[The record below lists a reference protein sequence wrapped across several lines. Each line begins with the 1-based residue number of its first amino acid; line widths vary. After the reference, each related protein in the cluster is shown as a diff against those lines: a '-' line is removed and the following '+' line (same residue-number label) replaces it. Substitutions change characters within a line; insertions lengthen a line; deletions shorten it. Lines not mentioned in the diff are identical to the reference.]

1 MKTRE
6 TVTITKEVGNTKSV
20 ELRNDGRSRIDVF
33 VNGKKVSNNER
44 KAALNKLEGDI
55 KTTTITKTYDLEWN
69 LLNEDVKVNE
79 SEYMKLVNKAIQ
91 GYINR

>member
-6 TVTITKEVGNTKSV
+6 TITITKEKGNIKSV
-20 ELRNDGRSRIDVF
+20 ELRNDGRSRMDVF
-33 VNGKKVSNNER
+33 INGKKVSKNNR
-44 KAALNKLEGDI
+44 KVALHKLEGDV

-79 SEYMKLVNKAIQ
+79 SEYMKLVHKAIK